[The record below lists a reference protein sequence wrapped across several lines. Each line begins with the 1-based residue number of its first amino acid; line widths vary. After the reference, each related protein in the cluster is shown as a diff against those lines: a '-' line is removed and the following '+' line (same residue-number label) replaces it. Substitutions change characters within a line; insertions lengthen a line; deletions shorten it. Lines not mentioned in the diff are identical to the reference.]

1 MKMNNARRKKLAG
14 IVSSLESAQEL
25 LEELR
30 DEEQDYLDNMP
41 ESLQS
46 SDKYSIGEEAIENM
60 ESAIDSINEVI
71 DYVESAKS

>member
-1 MKMNNARRKKLAG
+1 MNNVRRKKLAG

-46 SDKYSIGEEAIENM
+46 SDKYSIREEAIENM